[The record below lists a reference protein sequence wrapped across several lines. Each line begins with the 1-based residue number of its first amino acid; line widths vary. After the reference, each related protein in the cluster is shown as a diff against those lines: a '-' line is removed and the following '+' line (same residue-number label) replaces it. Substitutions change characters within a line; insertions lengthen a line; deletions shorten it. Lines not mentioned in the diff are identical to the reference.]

1 MNKMLI
7 KISQLE
13 PDKLPDLQMTEL
25 LYKNLVDDNENGDL
39 IFVPSKT
46 KYFFL
51 LVPMLLI
58 GIFLVYYLPVSQR
71 TYVLLVPI
79 IFWIIYYTWIYIEK
93 RLMKKT

>member
-39 IFVPSKT
+39 IFVPRSNKA
-46 KYFFL
+46 
-51 LVPMLLI
+51 V
-58 GIFLVYYLPVSQR
+58 
-71 TYVLLVPI
+71 
-79 IFWIIYYTWIYIEK
+79 
-93 RLMKKT
+93 